1 MTDSGGASTSGPL
14 RLGLVGVGG
23 MGASHLRDAGKV
35 APHARYT
42 ALCDIN
48 ADAVKAR
55 GREAGLP
62 AFVDY
67 REMVDSGL
75 CDALLIA
82 TPHPFHAPVA
92 IYALS
97 HGLHVLT
104 EKPIAVAVS
113 EADAMI
119 EAARSHGLILGV
131 MFQERTRSI
140 FRAAHRVLSS
150 GQVGPLYRSVL
161 IASHWFRTKPYYDS
175 GGWRGTWVGEGGGI
189 IMNQAPHSLDLF
201 IWLGGMPWQVTAQ
214 AFTRAQ
220 PIEAEDTVSALLD
233 YGGGHTGYLYTT
245 TAQWPGE
252 LRMEFSGELGQLLIT
267 DSAVRLYRLDRPL
280 SDNLRDLPI
289 FQRPTGEWEDVPFDD
304 EDDGGH
310 VEVVQRFALA
320 IRREADLVAD
330 GHDGLRSL
338 ELANALLLA
347 GYTGRSVELP
357 LDRAEYDRF
366 LAEKRGQA

>member
-1 MTDSGGASTSGPL
+1 
-14 RLGLVGVGG
+14 
-23 MGASHLRDAGKV
+23 MGAEHLQNAGEM
-35 APHARYT
+35 APFGRYT

-48 ADAVKAR
+48 AEAVTERAR
-55 GREAGLP
+55 DLGLP

-67 REMVDSGL
+67 RELVDSGL

-92 IYALS
+92 LYALT
-97 HGLHVLT
+97 HGLHVLS

-119 EAARSHGLILGV
+119 EAARSRGLVLGV
-131 MFQERTRSI
+131 MFQERNRPI
-140 FRAAHRVLSS
+140 FRTTHQLLSS
-150 GQVGPLYRSVL
+150 GLAGPLYRSVI
-161 IASHWFRTKPYYDS
+161 IASHWFRTRPYYES
-175 GGWRGTWVGEGGGI
+175 GSWRGTWVGEGGGI
-189 IMNQAPHSLDLF
+189 IMNQAPHSLDTF
-201 IWLGGMPWQVTAQ
+201 IWLGGMPRQVTAQ

-252 LRMEFSGELGQLLIT
+252 LRMEFSGELGQIVI
-267 DSAVRLYRLDRPL
+267 DESGIRFFRLEMPL
-280 SDNLRDLPI
+280 SDSLRDLPK
-289 FQRPTGEWEDVPFDD
+289 FKRPAGEWEDVPLDG

-310 VEVVQRFALA
+310 VEVVRRFVLA
-320 IRREADLVAD
+320 IRREGEPVAD

-338 ELANALLLA
+338 ELANALLLS
-347 GYTGRSVELP
+347 GYTGRPVDLP
-357 LDRAEYDRF
+357 LDRTDYDRF